1 MTQEEAVEDRA
12 AHTGRVGDR
21 LRAAREKAGFDLE
34 QVAADTRIPIRHL
47 ESIEAGRFSA
57 LPSRT
62 YAVGFSRTYA
72 RTVGL
77 DEREIIDQVRA
88 ELAEGEFDPRATPA
102 RFEPG
107 DPARVPG
114 RGLAW
119 FAILAGIILVA
130 GIYAFYST
138 YFAPGLGPAPLR
150 DPAEQ
155 KAAPAA
161 ATPAAQAPA
170 ATPTGGP
177 VVFTN
182 EIDGTWVRFYDGA
195 GKTLFEGVMAKGD
208 KFTVPADAANPQ
220 IRTGRPYAF
229 AITVAGRPV
238 AKLSQVDE
246 VIGNVPVD
254 AASLLARPAAPAA
267 PAAATPPTPA
277 ATPTAAR

>member
-1 MTQEEAVEDRA
+1 MEDNTSFEEQS

-21 LRAAREKAGFDLE
+21 LRAAREKAGYDLE
-34 QVAADTRIPIRHL
+34 QVAAETRIPIRHL
-47 ESIEAGRFSA
+47 QSIEAGQFGA

-88 ELAEGEFDPRATPA
+88 ELAEGDLDPRGAST

-119 FAILAGIILVA
+119 FAVLAGIILVA

-138 YFAPGLGPAPLR
+138 YFSPGLGPAPLR

-155 KAAPAA
+155 AVAANTAAPAPATTPTA
-161 ATPAAQAPA
+161 A
-170 ATPTGGP
+170 PTGG
-177 VVFTN
+177 VVIFTN
-182 EIDGTWVRFYDGA
+182 EMDGTWVRFSDGQD
-195 GKTLFEGVMAKGD
+195 KTLFEGIMAKGD
-208 KFTVPADAANPQ
+208 KFTVPADAAAPQ

-229 AITVAGRPV
+229 AITVGGRPV
-238 AKLSQVDE
+238 PKISEVDE
-246 VIGNVPVD
+246 VVSNVPVS
-254 AASLLARPAAPAA
+254 AQALLARPA
-267 PAAATPPTPA
+267 PTASPA
-277 ATPTAAR
+277 ATPATTAPATPAG